1 MEVDCQKCSQSENCD
16 LIDHQKLQC
25 NRQKRWFQHRN
36 CLQLEV
42 TVLPASPLKIYG
54 YESLEQQSS
63 CLGNGSWDFLGTNP
77 KYIYISTYR
86 LPHTTIIFLYQLNS
100 ENLAPDSV
108 HKSGLYGLCYGSYH
122 SPLPLFEPTSAAEST
137 TGTWASALVLDRG
150 RALKCTGII
159 YKTYWAATENRILKD
174 SICKDPN
181 VLGRTS
187 SLHLKSSS

>member
-1 MEVDCQKCSQSENCD
+1 VSILGEIHLVPCSKPHH
-16 LIDHQKLQC
+16 L
-25 NRQKRWFQHRN
+25 F
-36 CLQLEV
+36 
-42 TVLPASPLKIYG
+42 G
-54 YESLEQQSS
+54 SLEIWEDKYPARLTS
-63 CLGNGSWDFLGTNP
+63 CIWNVLGFFGNKSKVYLYLN
-77 KYIYISTYR
+77 ISLTAYKDN
-86 LPHTTIIFLYQLNS
+86 IFVSANS

-159 YKTYWAATENRILKD
+159 YKTYWAASENRILKE

-187 SLHLKSSS
+187 SLYLKSSS